1 MDGRLLLGLP
11 INGQRYFDFKVHL
24 LTLGDE
30 CNALEMIAGL
40 GIATGEAK
48 PLTQAEKMLMD
59 LAYLCQQVEFVGVDK
74 QYITPEYLL
83 KHLATD
89 DYLLIAETIL
99 ALRKK
104 HIAAGES
111 QHQENSHAPTAM
123 T

>member
-11 INGQRYFDFKVHL
+11 VNGKRYFDFKVHL

-30 CNALEMIAGL
+30 CNALEMIAEL
-40 GIATGEAK
+40 GIVKKEDE
-48 PLTQAEKMLMD
+48 PLSQAENMLMD
-59 LAYLCQQVEFVGVDK
+59 LAYLCQQVEFMGVDNT
-74 QYITPEYLL
+74 QITPHYLL
-83 KHLATD
+83 DNLATD
-89 DYLLIAETIL
+89 DYVLINEVIL

-111 QHQENSHAPTAM
+111 QSQRDQPEPAM